1 MNSMEHTD
9 RQAVKAKQQPAT
21 PQGRR
26 PGRPTLSNEELLDK
40 ALDLFLEQGFER
52 TSIDAIA
59 ASAGMAKRTI
69 YLRYGDKE
77 SLFRA
82 ALERAIEEWIIPI
95 EQLRAAECDD
105 LEKTLL
111 EVGRILVTNIMRPE
125 GLRLLRITN
134 AESARMPEIGAYTYR
149 HGTGRTIAYLADLFR
164 RRIGPDSVSM
174 NEWQEAA
181 FAFLYLVVCG
191 PPTITAWGVKLDEEK
206 INSHTS
212 YCVRLFL
219 YGMLERHVTSPGD
232 PAFSQA
238 ESGAAESASQLL
250 MAGAFD
256 SPATADLQEL
266 QHENRRLRE
275 MLLESM
281 LEVASIRE
289 LREDSRGSSE

>member
-1 MNSMEHTD
+1 MNATERTAGK
-9 RQAVKAKQQPAT
+9 AVKDKQLPAA
-21 PQGRR
+21 PRGRR

-40 ALDLFLEQGFER
+40 ALDLFLDQGFER

-59 ASAGMAKRTI
+59 AAAGMAKRTI

-82 ALERAIEEWIIPI
+82 ALERAIEEWIVPI
-95 EQLRAAECDD
+95 DELRAAECDD
-105 LEKTLL
+105 LEQTLL
-111 EVGRILVTNIMRPE
+111 QVGHILVTNIMTPE

-134 AESARMPEIGAYTYR
+134 AESGRMPEIGVYTYR

-164 RRIGPDSVSM
+164 RRIGPDTVST

-181 FAFLYLVVCG
+181 IAFLYLVVCG
-191 PPTITAWGVKLDEEK
+191 PPTMTVWGLKLDDGK
-206 INSHTS
+206 IKSHTS

-219 YGMLERHVTSPGD
+219 YGILAREKGHAQ
-232 PAFSQA
+232 PAA
-238 ESGAAESASQLL
+238 VEDADESLPLDDVPDISRTQN
-250 MAGAFD
+250 
-256 SPATADLQEL
+256 LQEL
-266 QHENRRLRE
+266 KNENRRLRE

-289 LREDSRGSSE
+289 QQEEP